1 MVGLIFDLKI
11 ELLDLTCMAL
21 AVWPICMLDKSAN
34 LAITLIVCL
43 WHLSIYV
50 FAQAAVNGLS
60 PTGGE
65 Q

>member
-1 MVGLIFDLKI
+1 KRTRSNLVSTSIAMG
-11 ELLDLTCMAL
+11 CMAL

-34 LAITLIVCL
+34 LAITLTICL

-50 FAQAAVNGLS
+50 FAQATVNGLN

>member
-1 MVGLIFDLKI
+1 MVGLVFDLKI

-34 LAITLIVCL
+34 LAITLTVCL
-43 WHLSIYV
+43 YHLSIYV
-50 FAQAAVNGLS
+50 LAQATENGLN
-60 PTGGE
+60 PIGGE